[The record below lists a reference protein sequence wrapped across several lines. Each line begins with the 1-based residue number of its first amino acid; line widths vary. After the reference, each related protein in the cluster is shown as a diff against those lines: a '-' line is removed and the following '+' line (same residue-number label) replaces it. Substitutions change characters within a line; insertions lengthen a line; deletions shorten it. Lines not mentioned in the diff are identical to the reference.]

1 VIYIETGSCAPAV
14 NLAYEEYFLKGR
26 DLEEDLL
33 MLWRSEPTIVV
44 GRFQN
49 TLEEINASFAEA
61 HHIRVIRRISG
72 GGAVYHD
79 LGNVCFSFI
88 LHDIQPKV
96 IDKSKYIRPVVEA
109 LAQLGVHAELTH
121 RNDLTVEGKKF
132 SGNAMALHKNRLLFH
147 GTLLFDADLE
157 MLEQA
162 LKTPEVK
169 ILSKGVQSARSGV
182 TNLKEY
188 LFEEMSV
195 IRFKERLK
203 ELLFAGTSPVT
214 YIPCKEDLEATQELV
229 KTKYETWGWNFGN
242 NPRSTIH
249 RSWPLVEGILE
260 IQLELEKGCIQLCQ
274 LTGNF
279 ATPIRF
285 GEVEKSLT
293 NVPYTYAEIRKA
305 LTGLD
310 LENKLGS
317 ISKDDLV
324 QWIAAYQT
332 FPPKDDV
339 FPVND

>member
-1 VIYIETGSCAPAV
+1 VIYIETGSCSPAV
-14 NLAYEEYFLKGR
+14 NLTYEEYFLKGK

-33 MLWRSEPTIVV
+33 MLWRNEPTIVV

-96 IDKSKYIRPVVEA
+96 IDKSKYIRPVVDA

-121 RNDLTVEGKKF
+121 RNDLTVAGKKF

-147 GTLLFDADLE
+147 GTLLFDTDLE

-162 LKTPEVK
+162 LKTSGVK
-169 ILSKGVQSARSGV
+169 ILSKGVQSARTGV

-195 IRFKERLK
+195 IQFKERLK
-203 ELLFAGTSPVT
+203 ELLSAHAFPVT
-214 YIPCKEDLEATQELV
+214 YIPCKEDLDAIQELV
-229 KTKYETWGWNFGN
+229 KTKYETWSWNFGN
-242 NPRSTIH
+242 NPSSTVH
-249 RSWPLVEGILE
+249 RSCPLPEGVLE
-260 IQLELEKGCIQLCQ
+260 IYLKLEKGCIQLCQ
-274 LTGNF
+274 ITGDF
-279 ATPIRF
+279 ATPIGF

-293 NVPYTYAEIRKA
+293 NVRYTYADIRNA
-305 LTGLD
+305 LTDLN

-324 QWIAAYQT
+324 HWIASS
-332 FPPKDDV
+332 
-339 FPVND
+339 